1 MKKVHGLIGL
11 IVLIS
16 LNAALI
22 LTAPDY
28 AVCKTIYPDEFLDLA
43 QVCQIT
49 VSPDLVC
56 RGNVLCFFLGS
67 PMGIHFSRVD
77 LRTTCLRC

>member
-28 AVCKTIYPDEFLDLA
+28 AACKTMYPDEFLDLA

-49 VSPDLVC
+49 LSPDLVH
-56 RGNVLCFFLGS
+56 RGNALCFFPGS
-67 PMGIHFSRVD
+67 PMGIYFNRVD
-77 LRTTCLRC
+77 LLSTCLRC